1 MVLISIQNI
10 LNMIKCFEIF
20 TIFSESQNNC
30 AGNLRKCLFG
40 KINKTIKQRVAPGKT
55 AFVSRQEERK
65 NRESAVFL
73 NSLNLIFSFSYD
85 KKSDEGS
92 NSVRMRHENS
102 GASTVVEN

>member
-1 MVLISIQNI
+1 
-10 LNMIKCFEIF
+10 MIKCFEIF

-40 KINKTIKQRVAPGKT
+40 KINKTIKQRVVPGKT

-73 NSLNLIFSFSYD
+73 NSLNLIFSFSYL
-85 KKSDEGS
+85 SS
-92 NSVRMRHENS
+92 QSLSFCIVFS
-102 GASTVVEN
+102 P